1 MGGSRAGEKKILQQR
16 SGSDGDSGGDGG
28 SIGGGGGRSVG
39 IGSAAQSTKMKRSA
53 QLPYTAG

>member
-1 MGGSRAGEKKILQQR
+1 VGEKKILQQW